1 MSTSTNPSSS
11 SVNHQLTHASILA
24 YYSRLDTLLKN
35 LERDITVLE
44 FQFRAGPSYIPPPP
58 PPSHHASP
66 SESFPSPSL
75 STSAQPPSTPYLPSL
90 PSFPPFPRFPLGGSQ
105 GEEIGKLSQII
116 HPPPPPMYVP
126 SMPLMPSIYVPT
138 GAQMKRSVAQGREEQ
153 ASMGSENENYDPLR
167 SFNPQRGNEME
178 RDRQRGL
185 DRSILDTDEPE
196 EEGGEGGDER
206 GEERGSRASSAS
218 VDNLELYDP
227 MNPMLDD
234 HAGDSK
240 PYDSKRF
247 RRVSGNV
254 AAYAGKDP
262 FEDEIGWEEE
272 KGEGDE
278 DGDDDHFAED
288 GYEDLG
294 LGIDGVED
302 KNGQGSIQAVVGS
315 KGSET
320 GLGIREMGP
329 GYQTQVKDQEQLLQP
344 GISSEARLKQKDTDS
359 GHESGDQNQQSHVS
373 YILIEETEEERDK
386 RTESEGNIEDVARE
400 DIDLDDQEMEIGY
413 ESEDQDQNSVKLSSE
428 AREDKNRQTDLV
440 SDQIDIAVE
449 DEIEIELADY
459 EMEIGY
465 ESDEQYQ
472 DSDISG
478 KGVSEERTQTGEAVE
493 DGIEFEAEPEEGFEL
508 NDQEMEINYETDD
521 QEQHSQKTNESKD
534 HEEQDSQ
541 TEIAEDARSPV
552 NATSQQFWS
561 QLVDSARTTSLS
573 SKTSKQRQ
581 ERTTKQFGSAS
592 HHGEGIGRY
601 AKRVEERLERR
612 YRVRH
617 TRRSRDLL
625 HQNFQVPCMAL
636 DLKSCLLRAQDLLS
650 SLAGQSLN
658 PTCFEVSV
666 H

>member
-1 MSTSTNPSSS
+1 
-11 SVNHQLTHASILA
+11 
-24 YYSRLDTLLKN
+24 
-35 LERDITVLE
+35 
-44 FQFRAGPSYIPPPP
+44 
-58 PPSHHASP
+58 
-66 SESFPSPSL
+66 
-75 STSAQPPSTPYLPSL
+75 
-90 PSFPPFPRFPLGGSQ
+90 
-105 GEEIGKLSQII
+105 
-116 HPPPPPMYVP
+116 
-126 SMPLMPSIYVPT
+126 
-138 GAQMKRSVAQGREEQ
+138 
-153 ASMGSENENYDPLR
+153 
-167 SFNPQRGNEME
+167 
-178 RDRQRGL
+178 
-185 DRSILDTDEPE
+185 
-196 EEGGEGGDER
+196 
-206 GEERGSRASSAS
+206 
-218 VDNLELYDP
+218 
-227 MNPMLDD
+227 
-234 HAGDSK
+234 
-240 PYDSKRF
+240 
-247 RRVSGNV
+247 
-254 AAYAGKDP
+254 
-262 FEDEIGWEEE
+262 
-272 KGEGDE
+272 
-278 DGDDDHFAED
+278 
-288 GYEDLG
+288 
-294 LGIDGVED
+294 
-302 KNGQGSIQAVVGS
+302 
-315 KGSET
+315 
-320 GLGIREMGP
+320 MGP

-601 AKRVEERLERR
+601 AKRVEERLEVSGERLEL
-612 YRVRH
+612 H
-617 TRRSRDLL
+617 TEAQEDNLETLSSQAYSPFTRSPAPELPSPVHGFGPQILPVKGSGSLVKPSRPIFEPDVFRGFGSLNQVVNQASEQAKKL
-625 HQNFQVPCMAL
+625 FQL
-636 DLKSCLLRAQDLLS
+636 NRAQTFQPEIMKEQFVRMNEVLGPISEFAASVQAAQKQLGSGSRFTAPIEREIDHMLEDRTWSEMKRLRQVALGRLADMDKAEGKPARKGGSWREEWKEALRTRDGEGEAGGLVYVLTRIWVDGDGKRSEDGVEIEVPMS
-650 SLAGQSLN
+650 SVIREVTEGGQPRVTDPVQLVESDAEAQTHGNPGSARYSSDEKMIELFGDEQEMEWDDSGVWDDSSDVIDESLDPEIQEIGYLN
-658 PTCFEVSV
+658 TAVPGEYRGMSDEDEEQQDEEEQDYGEEDEDFLDSE
-666 H
+666 